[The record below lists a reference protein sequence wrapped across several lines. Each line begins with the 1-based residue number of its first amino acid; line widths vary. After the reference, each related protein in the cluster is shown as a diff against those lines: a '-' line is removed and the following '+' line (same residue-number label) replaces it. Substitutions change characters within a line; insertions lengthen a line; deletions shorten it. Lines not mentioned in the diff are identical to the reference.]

1 MDFSSLLTFQLNP
14 LQKEILRELVVGGEF
29 LISVQA
35 GWGSGKSTALVL
47 AVLLWSQ
54 LRKGKGEASLL
65 VTDTLSRYKQVLHPA
80 LQKILL
86 PLGWENYPS
95 EGRWTNG
102 DHTIWTR
109 AYFRPGTE
117 NSSSNSLEGL
127 NVSFA
132 VLDEAQAFRDSEVY
146 QKMIGRIRSMTDQ
159 GQPKIICAGLPQWGA
174 WWVEEAERSAGKVI
188 KATSHVNSANL
199 PKAWFEAVKSLP
211 EAERLAMIENLPQ
224 PPKGSVYSEF
234 SPTTNIVKGWVYN
247 REHKSYITIDWGFQK
262 PSLSIITH
270 DPTLP
275 DNKGG
280 FGVDVVHRELNPANC
295 TVPSMIKLILD
306 FACPRDL
313 AHLYPP
319 THILLDGGS
328 CDKAGQAR
336 SDQTGIENVRVLKKP
351 VSEGGLELPLR
362 FTTDS
367 IRVDIMNGVRRLKK
381 LFEDGKIKLTE
392 DLWSEGL
399 RKSQGNSLAKA
410 ISSYRWASENKDIPK
425 KDGTEDPLDA
435 LRYFVLNFRW
445 RDDSTLGVGV
455 SVPHPSAK
463 KQESTLYNKVA
474 LPVTP
479 KSSSPM
485 GSFSSGGNRKF
496 SF

>member
-1 MDFSSLLTFQLNP
+1 MASNDLDQLLGFKLNS
-14 LQKEILRELVVGGEF
+14 LQKDILRELVCGEDF

-54 LRKGKGEASLL
+54 LRKGKREASLL

-80 LQKILL
+80 LCKILL
-86 PLGWENYPS
+86 PLGWNHFPS
-95 EGRWTNG
+95 EGRWSNG

-117 NSSSNSLEGL
+117 SSSSNSLEGL

-132 VLDEAQAFRDSEVY
+132 VLDEAQAFRDAEVF
-146 QKMIGRIRSMTDQ
+146 QKMLGRIRAMNGD

-174 WWVEEAERSAGKVI
+174 WWVEQAERSGGKVI

-199 PKAWFEAVKSLP
+199 PKAWFDAVQALP

-224 PPKGSVYSEF
+224 PPKGAVYSEF
-234 SPTTNIVKGWVYN
+234 SPTTHVLKNWTYN
-247 REHKSYITIDWGFQK
+247 KEWRSFVTIDWGFQK
-262 PSLSIITH
+262 PSIAIITH

-275 DNKGG
+275 DHKGG
-280 FGVDVVHRELNPANC
+280 FGVDVVHKELNPLNC
-295 TVPSMIKLILD
+295 TVPSMIKLILE
-306 FACPRDL
+306 FACPREL
-313 AHLYPP
+313 AHLYPD

-336 SDQTGIENVRVLKKP
+336 SDQTGIENVRIVKKTIAD
-351 VSEGGLELPLR
+351 GGLGLALR

-367 IRVDIMNGVRRLKK
+367 IRVDIMNGVRRVKK
-381 LFEDGKIKLTE
+381 LFEDGKIKLTDE
-392 DLWSEGL
+392 LWSEGL
-399 RKSQGNSLAKA
+399 RKSQGNSLAKS
-410 ISSYRWASENKDIPK
+410 ISSYRWASETKDIPK
-425 KDGTEDPLDA
+425 KDGSEDPLDA

-445 RDDSTLGVGV
+445 RDETTSSTLA
-455 SVPHPSAK
+455 VPNPHAK
-463 KQESTLYNKVA
+463 RQESSLYNKVSSA
-474 LPVTP
+474 P
-479 KSSSPM
+479 KPFPM
-485 GSFSSGGNRKF
+485 GSFGSGGGSKRF